1 MMSLEVDHSGLIK
14 SEEERMSSPVVE
26 EEEEEEE
33 EEQEEEEEEEE
44 QEEDSSIDKLV
55 YGGSHAHASQENLGV
70 RRVLRER
77 SLTAMVHH
85 GNNDDDVE
93 EEGKNEGEGGKKGKK
108 KKKERGGGRIIVSA
122 AHLVAAATAG
132 NSDSPAKILLVRSSS
147 HRGSHQHSHSSSSS
161 SLAQIIASSS
171 ASSST
176 QPNKSSHSASLS
188 APSSVVA
195 ATASNAAQHE
205 EETPTLIEEDG
216 TITVTV
222 GSSESNMIDASDF
235 HRSMESGSYGGPHH
249 LGRGGSPPSQSC
261 YGSASS
267 YATLTPLQPL
277 PPISS
282 IPSMQD
288 KFQAYSPGGS
298 SASGNGVQGNNN
310 VNPFV
315 MQNHAH
321 LSSLGSPYHSYDTKL
336 PPIGMSPPPHSH
348 FHSMGTMGH
357 HSPGALS
364 PDGGSNPEY
373 SQNGGLTHSK
383 REPLSPSHYY
393 DTGRHPSPQDLSPSS
408 LDHSPPSHATQNMY
422 SPHLSST
429 ANPGLNGMV
438 SPGALSPHTSPGG
451 SALSSGLRDLSPP
464 PPTSNH
470 AIITPVP
477 MPNSHPDGPS
487 SNANIMMSNLKTSP
501 PSHNNNNSSTNP
513 AAPSAS
519 ASNSNSH
526 SSSSSSSNASGET
539 EEINTKDLAQRISAE
554 LKRYSIPQA
563 IFAQRVLCRSQGTLS
578 DLLRNP
584 KPWSKLKSG
593 RETFRRMQK
602 WLSEPEFQRM
612 SALRLAVMQQSA
624 TEKERGRSAV
634 CKRKEDSS
642 PEQSPAP
649 KKPRLVFTD
658 LQRRTLQA
666 IFKETKRPT
675 KEIQVSIA
683 RQLGLQPTT
692 VGNFFMNA
700 RRRLHDK
707 WSSEMEDGS
716 HFEDTEDPS
725 TIIKSG
731 RCSMSKFVNSSN
743 NISGQQLLLP
753 LESSNNNNTNE
764 SNSSN
769 NNENCFLSS
778 SSSVTNHHSHQ
789 QQQQQ
794 HHHHRHHHHQDY
806 HASSDSMLH
815 PCGDRDVSNNG
826 GSGKQGLES
835 LHSDLLV
842 DDPLCDFPPLQEQ
855 QQQHIF
861 HQPQQ
866 QTQPLH
872 LHPSSHT
879 HTYNVHSQ
887 PTSESILHSHTP
899 HDGIYSLTSL

>member
-666 IFKETKRPT
+666 IFKETKRPS
-675 KEIQVSIA
+675 KEMQVTIA
-683 RQLGLQPTT
+683 RQLGLDPST
-692 VGNFFMNA
+692 VSNFFMNA
-700 RRRLHDK
+700 RRRSVDK
-707 WSSEMEDGS
+707 WKDENIHHGSPLSPDSPPSNHHQQQYHHHSHMQQQHNNNCGGGSANSTPSS
-716 HFEDTEDPS
+716 
-725 TIIKSG
+725 
-731 RCSMSKFVNSSN
+731 SS
-743 NISGQQLLLP
+743 
-753 LESSNNNNTNE
+753 SSNNNN
-764 SNSSN
+764 N
-769 NNENCFLSS
+769 NTTVTLTRYPSENKVLMSTPTGPAA
-778 SSSVTNHHSHQ
+778 VV
-789 QQQQQ
+789 Q
-794 HHHHRHHHHQDY
+794 H
-806 HASSDSMLH
+806 LH
-815 PCGDRDVSNNG
+815 TPEDHLG
-826 GSGKQGLES
+826 GSS
-835 LHSDLLV
+835 LDGNALDL
-842 DDPLCDFPPLQEQ
+842 
-855 QQQHIF
+855 
-861 HQPQQ
+861 
-866 QTQPLH
+866 
-872 LHPSSHT
+872 
-879 HTYNVHSQ
+879 
-887 PTSESILHSHTP
+887 
-899 HDGIYSLTSL
+899 

>member
-1 MMSLEVDHSGLIK
+1 MKDKRKRTGRLYLFFHFFLKARKEEEGIIALGNDDEPCIRKAHSCPFMTRRKKQIVWKDRERNGSDHCLEEKMMSLEVDHSGLIK

-55 YGGSHAHASQENLGV
+55 YGGKPCACVSRKFGRAS
-70 RRVLRER
+70 
-77 SLTAMVHH
+77 SF
-85 GNNDDDVE
+85 
-93 EEGKNEGEGGKKGKK
+93 EGAEF
-108 KKKERGGGRIIVSA
+108 
-122 AHLVAAATAG
+122 
-132 NSDSPAKILLVRSSS
+132 NSYDSPAKILLVRSSS

-408 LDHSPPSHATQNMY
+408 LDHSPPLSCTQNMY

-526 SSSSSSSNASGET
+526 SSSSSSSHASGET

-624 TEKERGRSAV
+624 TEKERGRSG
-634 CKRKEDSS
+634 E
-642 PEQSPAP
+642 
-649 KKPRLVFTD
+649 FTTK
-658 LQRRTLQA
+658 LHHQR
-666 IFKETKRPT
+666 
-675 KEIQVSIA
+675 
-683 RQLGLQPTT
+683 
-692 VGNFFMNA
+692 
-700 RRRLHDK
+700 
-707 WSSEMEDGS
+707 
-716 HFEDTEDPS
+716 
-725 TIIKSG
+725 
-731 RCSMSKFVNSSN
+731 
-743 NISGQQLLLP
+743 
-753 LESSNNNNTNE
+753 ESAAAAH
-764 SNSSN
+764 SNSASN
-769 NNENCFLSS
+769 KNRRKIPYNSC
-778 SSSVTNHHSHQ
+778 
-789 QQQQQ
+789 
-794 HHHHRHHHHQDY
+794 
-806 HASSDSMLH
+806 
-815 PCGDRDVSNNG
+815 
-826 GSGKQGLES
+826 
-835 LHSDLLV
+835 
-842 DDPLCDFPPLQEQ
+842 PPA
-855 QQQHIF
+855 HW
-861 HQPQQ
+861 
-866 QTQPLH
+866 
-872 LHPSSHT
+872 
-879 HTYNVHSQ
+879 
-887 PTSESILHSHTP
+887 
-899 HDGIYSLTSL
+899 